1 MHGTGIMNTT
11 VNFTYQ
17 FLRQRLFLFSQVVVV
32 LAAAC
37 CCCRLLPLLLP
48 ATAPLLAAVAPAA
61 AAALAMIVVVAA
73 ATADVGTPSATWQFL
88 FDDHIKSPLMKDLRY
103 FRQERASLGNR
114 YPFARAERFNRD
126 VRRLGVSAD
135 GLTVLDRFRILIT
148 EIGNAMGYVRMVRAG
163 GQHFCVEAMAHVPDS
178 SPRGDGADGT
188 APLSSSAQP
197 ESDLGDDAR
206 ASAAALG
213 RAVEQVAESLDAGDQ
228 YFSVLE
234 KVWGGGMGGRRG
246 GG

>member
-1 MHGTGIMNTT
+1 
-11 VNFTYQ
+11 
-17 FLRQRLFLFSQVVVV
+17 
-32 LAAAC
+32 
-37 CCCRLLPLLLP
+37 
-48 ATAPLLAAVAPAA
+48 
-61 AAALAMIVVVAA
+61 
-73 ATADVGTPSATWQFL
+73 
-88 FDDHIKSPLMKDLRY
+88 MKDLRY

-234 KVWGGGMGGRRG
+234 KVCVGGYEGAKGWRVIGRDVEGVRG
-246 GG
+246 ERRSRAATRAAGVSARLPRGRHSPRRCAMRRTRTWPHSRSSFPR

>member
-1 MHGTGIMNTT
+1 
-11 VNFTYQ
+11 
-17 FLRQRLFLFSQVVVV
+17 
-32 LAAAC
+32 
-37 CCCRLLPLLLP
+37 
-48 ATAPLLAAVAPAA
+48 
-61 AAALAMIVVVAA
+61 
-73 ATADVGTPSATWQFL
+73 
-88 FDDHIKSPLMKDLRY
+88 MKDLRY

-126 VRRLGVSAD
+126 VRRLGVSVD

-178 SPRGDGADGT
+178 PRGDGAEGT

-234 KVWGGGMGGRRG
+234 KVGVGGVGGRRG
-246 GG
+246 CG